1 MNWGRGDPGGR
12 GGPALGDTPPT
23 AQPCRAVP
31 RVHAFGKGGQALR
44 RDPRAP
50 PVLRGWLHKQ
60 VGRGG
65 LGGGS
70 YGVWGGAGG
79 DSAGG
84 G

>member
-1 MNWGRGDPGGR
+1 M
-12 GGPALGDTPPT
+12 TPPP

-44 RDPRAP
+44 RDPRTP

-65 LGGGS
+65 LAGFTGLGG
-70 YGVWGGAGG
+70 GGAGG
-79 DSAGG
+79 NSAGG
-84 G
+84 RRFGGL